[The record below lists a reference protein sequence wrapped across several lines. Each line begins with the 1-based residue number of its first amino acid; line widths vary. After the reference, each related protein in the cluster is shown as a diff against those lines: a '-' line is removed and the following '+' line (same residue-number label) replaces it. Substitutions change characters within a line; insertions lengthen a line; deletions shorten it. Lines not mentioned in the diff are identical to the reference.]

1 MSNEVQPP
9 APAAARRPRPSR
21 RQFLTIAGCGALG
34 AAGASLVAPRMVD
47 RLIAAESTTQNYGP
61 TAGGRTRGSGGAD
74 PGLVLVSVQLSG
86 GVDFLNAVV
95 PLNDPRYGQVRS
107 AGTLDVDRADT
118 PLTRIDDAYALHAM
132 PYLGERWAAGE
143 LAIVHGVGW
152 EGSSLSHFDATDMW
166 EKGSPDFGTRTGW
179 IGRALGDLAGA
190 EPDPLLGLSMGG
202 ISPTMYA
209 DGWSPVGLEPGR
221 RIPWSA
227 AFVDEYAALDAA
239 LREQPVA
246 AGSDLVALARNSQLD
261 LRGLGA
267 RLGPIVEGRGERNDE
282 FTEEGDDV
290 EDTDGGYLD
299 TQLSLV
305 ADLINGGIPT
315 RAFHVSLD
323 GFDTHANQA
332 ADLPRLLGEVDAG
345 IRRFHHR
352 LGPAA
357 ERVVVAT
364 WTEFGRRPDWNGD
377 GTEHG
382 TAGVQFV
389 VGPRVSGG
397 HHGEPPP
404 LDRFDA
410 DDNFIVTTD
419 FRDYV
424 AGLTLGAVG
433 ADPAVVGS
441 GLRGPLELIEA

>member
-1 MSNEVQPP
+1 MSPDVPP
-9 APAAARRPRPSR
+9 SSRPATNRPRPSR

-34 AAGASLVAPRMVD
+34 AAGASLVAPRVVD
-47 RLIAAESTTQNYGP
+47 RLIASESTTQNYGP
-61 TAGGRTRGSGGAD
+61 TAGGRTLGSGGTD
-74 PGLVLVSVQLSG
+74 PGLVLVSVQLGG

-95 PLNDPRYGQVRS
+95 PLGDRRYGQFRG
-107 AGTLDVDRADT
+107 AGTLDVADA
-118 PLTRIDDAYALHAM
+118 PLTPIDDAYALHAM
-132 PYLGERWAAGE
+132 PYLGERWAAGD

-166 EKGSPDFGTRTGW
+166 EKGSPDFGMRTGW

-190 EPDPLLGLSMGG
+190 QPDPLLGLSMGG

-227 AFVDEYAALDAA
+227 EFVDEYAALDAA
-239 LREQPVA
+239 LSEQPA
-246 AGSDLVALARNSQLD
+246 ASGSDLVALARNSQLD

-267 RLGPIVEGRGERNDE
+267 RLGPIVEGRGERAGE
-282 FTEEGDDV
+282 IDDA
-290 EDTDGGYLD
+290 EGGYLD
-299 TQLSLV
+299 TQLGLI

-332 ADLPRLLGEVDAG
+332 ADLPRLLGELDAG
-345 IRRFHHR
+345 IGRLHQR

-364 WTEFGRRPDWNGD
+364 WTEFGRRPEWNGD

-389 VGPRVSGG
+389 VGPRVRGG
-397 HHGEPPP
+397 HYGEPPP

-410 DDNFIVTTD
+410 DDNFMVTTD

-424 AGLTLGAVG
+424 AGLALGTVG
-433 ADPAVVGS
+433 ADPAVVGA
-441 GLRGPLELIEA
+441 GLRGPLGLIEA